1 MKNVVRLF
9 VLSIMVFNTLAMM
22 AQDTLKVDTYKEQ
35 DQLLAVEK
43 LQREPAEAVG
53 VDVQP
58 APLPVDGVQPAKLEH
73 LSLTLAGD
81 DEMKPAKPI
90 QLYEPPHGF
99 DVNFIKS
106 RTNPAVK
113 PYKFLDDQTWV
124 GIPLFFSGLL
134 AKSEK
139 AAFRQDYNNPNTK
152 IRLIKTN
159 FHNEIDNYTQYV
171 PLALTIGLKMGGV
184 ESRSDWPRFWASSA
198 ASAAIM
204 AGLVNGIKYTAS
216 EMRPDGSTRNSW
228 PSGHTATAFLAATIL
243 HKEYGLTRSPWY
255 SVGAYTLAT
264 ATGVMR
270 VLNNRH
276 WVSDVL
282 SGAGIGI
289 LSVELGYGLMD
300 LLFKQRGLQR
310 GDLAVYPDL
319 RQNPSFF
326 AISMGV
332 GLGNR
337 NLNMPAFKFEM
348 PGELEDPEEGASQ
361 SVVEETDPLH
371 LKFRAAT
378 VVGAE
383 AAYFFNPYIGVG
395 GRLRVKATPINGWS
409 AFALNEESDMQEF
422 LKDPL
427 LENSFQKVA
436 LTIES
441 DHITE
446 FAADAGV
453 YFSLP
458 LSSRL
463 ALGSKLLFGRS
474 IMDDIDINASYSGNQ
489 LLLNLDNF
497 DDNSQPLFKPSDRV
511 ADYQWDYIDVSAS
524 NSFKF
529 GTGVSLTYAHKN
541 SFSWRVF
548 CDYDYSRKTFTAT
561 YHPFGLLE
569 GLMPD
574 AVEFLKIFDWDL
586 TQPAVSRVKKNL
598 HQWVLGAALC
608 ISF

>member
-1 MKNVVRLF
+1 MRRMLLAIATLGLMGCHVAIAQETEVTDSS
-9 VLSIMVFNTLAMM
+9 SIAEQQLVEGV
-22 AQDTLKVDTYKEQ
+22 VDTEMS
-35 DQLLAVEK
+35 AEPITTSVVVETSVALSPDDDK
-43 LQREPAEAVG
+43 
-53 VDVQP
+53 VQKN
-58 APLPVDGVQPAKLEH
+58 LK
-73 LSLTLAGD
+73 
-81 DEMKPAKPI
+81 
-90 QLYEPPHGF
+90 LYEPPKAPDF
-99 DVNFIKS
+99 NFIKS

-113 PYKFLDDQTWV
+113 PYRFLDDQTWV
-124 GIPLFFSGLL
+124 GIPLFAAGLI

-139 AAFRQDYNNPNTK
+139 AAFRQNYNNPNTK

-171 PLALTIGLKMGGV
+171 PLALTIGLKLGGV

-276 WVSDVL
+276 WISDVL

-300 LLFKQRGLQR
+300 LLFKNRGLQR
-310 GDLAVYPDL
+310 GDLSVYPDL
-319 RQNPSFF
+319 RSNPSFF
-326 AISMGV
+326 AISMGI
-332 GLGNR
+332 GLGNK
-337 NLNMPAFKFEM
+337 NLYLPPFEFDL
-348 PGELEDPEEGASQ
+348 PSELFGDVDLNGDEE
-361 SVVEETDPLH
+361 PLH
-371 LKFRAAT
+371 LKFRSAT

-383 AAYFFNPYIGVG
+383 GAYFFNPYIGVG

-409 AFALNEESDMQEF
+409 KFALSEEADMQEF
-422 LKDPL
+422 FNDPL
-427 LENSFQKVA
+427 FVNSSQNIA

-453 YFSLP
+453 YFSYP
-458 LSSRL
+458 FSSRF
-463 ALGSKLLFGRS
+463 ALGAKALVGRS
-474 IMDDIDINASYSGNQ
+474 VMDDIDINASYTGEQ
-489 LLLNLDNF
+489 LEFNEESIF
-497 DDNSQPLFKPSDRV
+497 DDDAPMFKPSGNEV
-511 ADYQWDYIDVSAS
+511 NYEWDYIDVSAS

-541 SFSWRVF
+541 NFSWRVF
-548 CDYDYSRKTFTAT
+548 CDYDYSRKTFKAT
-561 YHPFGLLE
+561 YHPLGLIE
-569 GLMPD
+569 GVSPD
-574 AVEFLKIFDWDL
+574 MVAFMSLIGWDM
-586 TQPAVSRVKKNL
+586 TKPALSSVKKSL
-598 HQWVLGAALC
+598 HQWVLGGALC
-608 ISF
+608 VSF

>member
-1 MKNVVRLF
+1 MKQRFLILATIVAIAGCGLAAAQETDSIASSLAQEPVSVV
-9 VLSIMVFNTLAMM
+9 
-22 AQDTLKVDTYKEQ
+22 VDEVTVDEPQ
-35 DQLLAVEK
+35 ETVVEATAYDDNEVN
-43 LQREPAEAVG
+43 QATPAI
-53 VDVQP
+53 
-58 APLPVDGVQPAKLEH
+58 K
-73 LSLTLAGD
+73 
-81 DEMKPAKPI
+81 
-90 QLYEPPHGF
+90 LYEPPKAPDF
-99 DVNFIKS
+99 NFIKS

-124 GIPLFFSGLL
+124 GIPLFAAGLI
-134 AKSEK
+134 AKGEK
-139 AAFRQDYNNPNTK
+139 TAFRQDYNNPNTK

-171 PLALTIGLKMGGV
+171 PLALTIGLKTAGV

-276 WVSDVL
+276 WISDVL

-300 LLFKQRGLQR
+300 LLFKNRGLQR
-310 GDLAVYPDL
+310 GDLSVYPDL
-319 RQNPSFF
+319 RANPSFF
-326 AISMGV
+326 AISMGI
-332 GLGNR
+332 GLGNK
-337 NLNMPAFKFEM
+337 NLTLPAFNFNIPSEILD
-348 PGELEDPEEGASQ
+348 GES
-361 SVVEETDPLH
+361 SSTDEPLQ
-371 LKFRAAT
+371 LKFRSAT
-378 VVGAE
+378 AVGVE
-383 AAYFFNPYIGVG
+383 GAYFFNPYIGVG

-409 AFALNEESDMQEF
+409 SFALSEEKDIQKF
-422 LKDPL
+422 LNDPM
-427 LENSFQKVA
+427 LENSVQKIA

-453 YFSLP
+453 YFSWP
-458 LSSRL
+458 FSSRF

-474 IMDDIDINASYSGNQ
+474 IMDAIDINANYSGNQ
-489 LLLNLDNF
+489 LEFNAESLIDSSVPEFIL
-497 DDNSQPLFKPSDRV
+497 SDKV
-511 ADYQWDYIDVSAS
+511 VDYSWDYIDVSAT

-529 GTGVSLTYAHKN
+529 GTGISLTYAHKN

-548 CDYDYSRKTFTAT
+548 CDYDYSRKTFTAS
-561 YHPFGLLE
+561 YNPL
-569 GLMPD
+569 GLMQGLSPD
-574 AVEFLKIFDWDL
+574 TVDAIKIFCDWDM
-586 TQPAVSRVKKNL
+586 TKPAESSVKKNL
-598 HQWVLGAALC
+598 HQWVLGGALC
-608 ISF
+608 VSF

>member
-1 MKNVVRLF
+1 MKQRFLILATIVAIAGCGLAAAQEIDSIASSLAQEPVSVV
-9 VLSIMVFNTLAMM
+9 
-22 AQDTLKVDTYKEQ
+22 VDEVTV
-35 DQLLAVEK
+35 D
-43 LQREPAEAVG
+43 EPQETVIEAT
-53 VDVQP
+53 
-58 APLPVDGVQPAKLEH
+58 AY
-73 LSLTLAGD
+73 D
-81 DEMKPAKPI
+81 DNEDNQAKPAVK
-90 QLYEPPHGF
+90 LYEPPKAPDF
-99 DVNFIKS
+99 NFIKS

-124 GIPLFFSGLL
+124 GIPLFAAGLI
-134 AKSEK
+134 AKGEK

-171 PLALTIGLKMGGV
+171 PLALTIGLKIAGV

-276 WVSDVL
+276 WISDVL

-300 LLFKQRGLQR
+300 LLFKNRGLQR
-310 GDLAVYPDL
+310 GDLSVYPDL
-319 RQNPSFF
+319 RANPSFF
-326 AISMGV
+326 AISMGI
-332 GLGNR
+332 GLGNK
-337 NLNMPAFKFEM
+337 NLTLPAFNFNIPSEILD
-348 PGELEDPEEGASQ
+348 GES
-361 SVVEETDPLH
+361 SSTDEPLQ
-371 LKFRAAT
+371 LKFRSAT
-378 VVGAE
+378 AVGAE
-383 AAYFFNPYIGVG
+383 GAYFFNPYIGVG

-409 AFALNEESDMQEF
+409 SFALSEEKDIQEF
-422 LKDPL
+422 LNDPM
-427 LENSFQKVA
+427 LENSVQKIA

-453 YFSLP
+453 YFSWP
-458 LSSRL
+458 FSSRF

-474 IMDDIDINASYSGNQ
+474 IMDAIDINANYSGNQ
-489 LLLNLDNF
+489 LEFNAESLIDSSVPEFIL
-497 DDNSQPLFKPSDRV
+497 SDKV
-511 ADYQWDYIDVSAS
+511 VDYSWDYIDVSAT

-529 GTGVSLTYAHKN
+529 GTGISLTYAHKN

-548 CDYDYSRKTFTAT
+548 CDYDYSRKTFTAS
-561 YHPFGLLE
+561 YNPL
-569 GLMPD
+569 GLMQGLSPD
-574 AVEFLKIFDWDL
+574 TVDAIKIFCDWDM
-586 TQPAVSRVKKNL
+586 TKPAHSSVKKNL
-598 HQWVLGAALC
+598 HQWVLGGALC
-608 ISF
+608 VSF

>member
-1 MKNVVRLF
+1 MFDYLRHLVSITFVIASFALSAQSPDIALHNVADSACTQSENVATVDECQPLETQE
-9 VLSIMVFNTLAMM
+9 SITTM
-22 AQDTLKVDTYKEQ
+22 ALDDNEQ
-35 DQLLAVEK
+35 QVTATRDIK
-43 LQREPAEAVG
+43 
-53 VDVQP
+53 
-58 APLPVDGVQPAKLEH
+58 
-73 LSLTLAGD
+73 
-81 DEMKPAKPI
+81 
-90 QLYEPPHGF
+90 LYEPPKAPDF
-99 DVNFIKS
+99 NFIKS

-124 GIPLFFSGLL
+124 GIPLFLSGLI

-139 AAFRQDYNNPNTK
+139 TAFRQDYNNPNTK

-171 PLALTIGLKMGGV
+171 PLALTIGLKIAGV

-243 HKEYGLTRSPWY
+243 HKEYGMTRSPWY

-276 WVSDVL
+276 WISDVL

-300 LLFKQRGLQR
+300 LLFKNRGLQR
-310 GDLAVYPDL
+310 GDLSVYPDL
-319 RQNPSFF
+319 RSNPSFF
-326 AISMGV
+326 AIEMGI
-332 GLGNR
+332 GLGNK
-337 NLNMPAFKFEM
+337 NLIMPAFNFNL
-348 PGELEDPEEGASQ
+348 PADIFDGDDTDTEEEVST
-361 SVVEETDPLH
+361 EPLR
-371 LKFRAAT
+371 LKFRSAT
-378 VVGAE
+378 AVAAE
-383 AAYFFNPYIGVG
+383 AAYFFNPYIGIG

-409 AFALNEESDMQEF
+409 SFALSEEKDIQEF
-422 LKDPL
+422 LNDPM
-427 LENSFQKVA
+427 LENSVQKIA

-453 YFSLP
+453 YFSWP
-458 LSSRL
+458 FSSRF

-474 IMDDIDINASYSGNQ
+474 IMDAIDINASYSGNQ
-489 LLLNLDNF
+489 LEFNAESLIDSSVPEFIL
-497 DDNSQPLFKPSDRV
+497 SDKV
-511 ADYQWDYIDVSAS
+511 VDYSWDYIDVSAT

-529 GTGVSLTYAHKN
+529 GTGLSLTYAHKN

-548 CDYDYSRKTFTAT
+548 CDYDYSRKTFTAS
-561 YHPFGLLE
+561 YNPL
-569 GLMPD
+569 GLMQGLSPD
-574 AVEFLKIFDWDL
+574 TVDAIKLFCDWDM
-586 TQPAVSRVKKNL
+586 TKPAHSSVKKNL
-598 HQWVLGAALC
+598 HQWVLGGALC
-608 ISF
+608 VSF

>member
-1 MKNVVRLF
+1 MFDYLRHLVSITFVIASFTLSAQSPDIALHNVADSACTQSENV
-9 VLSIMVFNTLAMM
+9 A
-22 AQDTLKVDTYKEQ
+22 
-35 DQLLAVEK
+35 
-43 LQREPAEAVG
+43 
-53 VDVQP
+53 
-58 APLPVDGVQPAKLEH
+58 PVDECQPLETQESITTMV
-73 LSLTLAGD
+73 LD
-81 DEMKPAKPI
+81 DNEQQVTATRDIK
-90 QLYEPPHGF
+90 LYEPPKAPDF
-99 DVNFIKS
+99 NFIKS

-124 GIPLFFSGLL
+124 GIPLFLSGLI

-139 AAFRQDYNNPNTK
+139 TAFRQDYNNPNTK

-171 PLALTIGLKMGGV
+171 PLALTIGLKIAGV

-204 AGLVNGIKYTAS
+204 AGLVNGIKYTTS

-276 WVSDVL
+276 WISDVL

-300 LLFKQRGLQR
+300 LLFKNRGLQR
-310 GDLAVYPDL
+310 GDLAIYPDL
-319 RQNPSFF
+319 RTNPSFF
-326 AISMGV
+326 AISMGI
-332 GLGNR
+332 GLGNKH
-337 NLNMPAFKFEM
+337 LTLPAFNFDI
-348 PGELEDPEEGASQ
+348 PDDFVDGEDITNGEPLE
-361 SVVEETDPLH
+361 
-371 LKFRAAT
+371 LKFRSAT
-378 VVGAE
+378 VVGVE
-383 AAYFFNPYIGVG
+383 GAYFFNPYIGVG

-409 AFALNEESDMQEF
+409 KFALSEEAEMKEF
-422 LKDPL
+422 FNDPL
-427 LENSFQKVA
+427 FVNSSQNIA
-436 LTIES
+436 LKIES

-453 YFSLP
+453 YFSWP
-458 LSSRL
+458 LSSRF

-474 IMDDIDINASYSGNQ
+474 VMDDIDINASYSGNQ
-489 LLLNLDNF
+489 LEFNF
-497 DDNSQPLFKPSDRV
+497 SSIVDDSQPMFLPSENV
-511 ADYQWDYIDVSAS
+511 IDYTWDYINVSAS
-524 NSFKF
+524 NSFKL
-529 GTGVSLTYAHKN
+529 GSGISLTYAHKN
-541 SFSWRVF
+541 HFSWRVF

-561 YHPFGLLE
+561 YHPLGLIE
-569 GLMPD
+569 GLSPD
-574 AVEFLKIFDWDL
+574 MIEFMNIFGWEM
-586 TQPAVSRVKKNL
+586 TKPASSSVKKNL
-598 HQWVLGAALC
+598 HQWVLGGALC
-608 ISF
+608 VSF

>member
-1 MKNVVRLF
+1 MFDYLRHLVSITFVIASFALSAQSPDIALHNVADSACTQSENV
-9 VLSIMVFNTLAMM
+9 A
-22 AQDTLKVDTYKEQ
+22 
-35 DQLLAVEK
+35 
-43 LQREPAEAVG
+43 
-53 VDVQP
+53 
-58 APLPVDGVQPAKLEH
+58 PVDECQPLETQESITTMA
-73 LSLTLAGD
+73 LD
-81 DEMKPAKPI
+81 DNEQQVTATRDIK
-90 QLYEPPHGF
+90 LYEPPKAPDF
-99 DVNFIKS
+99 NFIKS

-124 GIPLFFSGLL
+124 GIPLFLSGLI
-134 AKSEK
+134 AKSE
-139 AAFRQDYNNPNTK
+139 K

-171 PLALTIGLKMGGV
+171 PLALTIGLKIAGV

-276 WVSDVL
+276 WISDVL

-300 LLFKQRGLQR
+300 LLFKNRGLQR
-310 GDLAVYPDL
+310 GDLSVYPDL
-319 RQNPSFF
+319 RSNPSFF
-326 AISMGV
+326 AISMGI
-332 GLGNR
+332 GLGNK
-337 NLNMPAFKFEM
+337 NLYLPQFEFDL
-348 PGELEDPEEGASQ
+348 PSELFGEVDLNGDEE
-361 SVVEETDPLH
+361 PLH
-371 LKFRAAT
+371 LKFRSAT
-378 VVGAE
+378 AVGAE
-383 AAYFFNPYIGVG
+383 GAYFFNPYIGVG

-409 AFALNEESDMQEF
+409 SFALSEEKDIQEF
-422 LKDPL
+422 LNDPM
-427 LENSFQKVA
+427 LENSVQKIA

-453 YFSLP
+453 YFSWP
-458 LSSRL
+458 FSSRF

-474 IMDDIDINASYSGNQ
+474 IMDAIDINASYSGNQ
-489 LLLNLDNF
+489 LEFNAESLIDSSVPEFIL
-497 DDNSQPLFKPSDRV
+497 SDKV
-511 ADYQWDYIDVSAS
+511 VDYSWDYIDVSAT

-529 GTGVSLTYAHKN
+529 GTGLSLTYAHKN

-548 CDYDYSRKTFTAT
+548 CDYDYSRKTFTAS
-561 YHPFGLLE
+561 YNPL
-569 GLMPD
+569 GLMQGLSPD
-574 AVEFLKIFDWDL
+574 TVDTIKLFCDWDM
-586 TQPAVSRVKKNL
+586 TKPAHSSVKKNL
-598 HQWVLGAALC
+598 HQWVLGGALC
-608 ISF
+608 VSF